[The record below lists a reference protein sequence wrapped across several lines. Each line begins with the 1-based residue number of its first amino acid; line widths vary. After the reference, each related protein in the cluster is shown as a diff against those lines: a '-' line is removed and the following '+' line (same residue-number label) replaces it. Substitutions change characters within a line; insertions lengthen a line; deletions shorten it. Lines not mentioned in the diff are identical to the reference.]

1 MDPGRADF
9 SLTPGEE
16 RYDPIDKVHV
26 GISATRLDSAAG
38 HCGRG
43 HGARHRRGCQQ
54 GRQADFAQ
62 AQLVDAKGRVFTHA
76 ASSCVLFP
84 VPRSRR

>member
-1 MDPGRADF
+1 VDPGRAVF

-38 HCGRG
+38 HRGRG
-43 HGARHRRGCQQ
+43 YGARHRGSCQQ

-62 AQLVDAKGRVFTHA
+62 AQLVDAKDRVFTHA
-76 ASSCVLFP
+76 TSGCVLFP
-84 VPRSRR
+84 VPRSLR